1 MQAIKVQIYFSEWE
15 KVSDFISEI
24 NIDEEMAAYAI
35 DNRTMVIATVGEC
48 SMAYAKAQLKTW
60 LVILLL
66 KPLNKKNMKKRIVV
80 EYGKISQISKD
91 FKVTRQA
98 VYKALNYL
106 SNSSKATLIRKVAIE
121 RGGVEIGDQKE
132 TA

>member
-1 MQAIKVQIYFSEWE
+1 
-15 KVSDFISEI
+15 
-24 NIDEEMAAYAI
+24 
-35 DNRTMVIATVGEC
+35 
-48 SMAYAKAQLKTW
+48 
-60 LVILLL
+60 
-66 KPLNKKNMKKRIVV
+66 MKKRIVV

-91 FKVTRQA
+91 FKVTKYVLLSGERR
-98 VYKALNYL
+98 YKALNYL

>member
-1 MQAIKVQIYFSEWE
+1 
-15 KVSDFISEI
+15 
-24 NIDEEMAAYAI
+24 
-35 DNRTMVIATVGEC
+35 
-48 SMAYAKAQLKTW
+48 
-60 LVILLL
+60 
-66 KPLNKKNMKKRIVV
+66 MKKRIVV

-106 SNSSKATLIRKVAIE
+106 SNSKATLIRKVAIE

>member
-1 MQAIKVQIYFSEWE
+1 
-15 KVSDFISEI
+15 
-24 NIDEEMAAYAI
+24 
-35 DNRTMVIATVGEC
+35 
-48 SMAYAKAQLKTW
+48 
-60 LVILLL
+60 
-66 KPLNKKNMKKRIVV
+66 MKKRIVV
-80 EYGKISQISKD
+80 EYGKIDLGSNLLTYQRK
-91 FKVTRQA
+91 A

>member
-1 MQAIKVQIYFSEWE
+1 
-15 KVSDFISEI
+15 
-24 NIDEEMAAYAI
+24 
-35 DNRTMVIATVGEC
+35 
-48 SMAYAKAQLKTW
+48 
-60 LVILLL
+60 
-66 KPLNKKNMKKRIVV
+66 MKKRIVV

-132 TA
+132 TGLKPYGVRQTNMVFRELLS

>member
-1 MQAIKVQIYFSEWE
+1 
-15 KVSDFISEI
+15 
-24 NIDEEMAAYAI
+24 
-35 DNRTMVIATVGEC
+35 
-48 SMAYAKAQLKTW
+48 
-60 LVILLL
+60 
-66 KPLNKKNMKKRIVV
+66 MKKRIVV

-98 VYKALNYL
+98 VYKELNYL

>member
-1 MQAIKVQIYFSEWE
+1 
-15 KVSDFISEI
+15 
-24 NIDEEMAAYAI
+24 
-35 DNRTMVIATVGEC
+35 
-48 SMAYAKAQLKTW
+48 
-60 LVILLL
+60 
-66 KPLNKKNMKKRIVV
+66 MKKRIVV

-121 RGGVEIGDQKE
+121 RGGVEIGDQRMFLLLLGDEFKE
-132 TA
+132 YFSLTTKQKFYVWYFCLSFCFLCITDDSPIWAIIVVVLNFANAARLIKKVPISTDDKDI

>member
-1 MQAIKVQIYFSEWE
+1 
-15 KVSDFISEI
+15 
-24 NIDEEMAAYAI
+24 
-35 DNRTMVIATVGEC
+35 
-48 SMAYAKAQLKTW
+48 
-60 LVILLL
+60 
-66 KPLNKKNMKKRIVV
+66 MKKRIVV

-132 TA
+132 TGMKGCFCSFWEMSLKSISL

>member
-1 MQAIKVQIYFSEWE
+1 
-15 KVSDFISEI
+15 
-24 NIDEEMAAYAI
+24 
-35 DNRTMVIATVGEC
+35 
-48 SMAYAKAQLKTW
+48 
-60 LVILLL
+60 
-66 KPLNKKNMKKRIVV
+66 MKKRIVV

-121 RGGVEIGDQKE
+121 RGGFDYKAKVLCVVFLLEFLFFVYNR
-132 TA
+132 